1 MDENRVGDRHP
12 VVREY
17 RAASRSAL
25 DAESARSFRSLSIS
39 DFDLGT
45 RYRRAN
51 ALLEFFRSHYAEIL
65 YLAGDM
71 VDGWNSGRYWCWGPA
86 QNAAAREIVNWGWRN
101 ARLLILPGSGDRR
114 VRFNLERC
122 SLRTYLKRCLSRAG
136 RSLTSTRFNQ
146 VGL

>member
-39 DFDLGT
+39 DFALGT
-45 RYRRAN
+45 RYRKAN

-65 YLAGDM
+65 YLIGDI
-71 VDGWNSGRYWCWGPA
+71 VDGWNSGRWYWSPV
-86 QNAAAREIVNWGWRN
+86 QNAMAREIMDWGRRE
-101 ARLLILPGSGDRR
+101 ACILFLPGCRR
-114 VRFNLERC
+114 VRFKLDGR
-122 SLRTYLKRCLSRAG
+122 SSRTYLKRFLSKAAGCLTA
-136 RSLTSTRFNQ
+136 TRFDE
-146 VGL
+146 VRL

>member
-1 MDENRVGDRHP
+1 VDENRVGDRHP

-17 RAASRSAL
+17 RTASWSAL

-39 DFDLGT
+39 DFDLET
-45 RYRRAN
+45 KYRKAN

-86 QNAAAREIVNWGWRN
+86 QNAAAREIVIWGWRN
-101 ARLLILPGSGDRR
+101 ARLLFLPASGDRR
-114 VRFNLERC
+114 VRFKLDRR
-122 SLRTYLKRCLSRAG
+122 SLRTYLKRFLSRAG
-136 RSLTSTRFNQ
+136 GSLSSTRFNE